1 MDGPTAAL
9 LETETP
15 RFNEVDEKD
24 AKKDP
29 YAPPDGGWGWVVMI
43 CAFTCCLVLDG
54 ICYVFGVFM
63 ETMKQDFNVDN
74 ATMSAVGSV
83 LSGVIQLVG
92 PFAAL
97 LTNILG
103 MRIVCILGAL
113 VSAAGFFFS
122 TFVYDVWLLM
132 ILFGIVA
139 GTGLGLMYVPAVC
152 SVGYYFDKKRAFAT
166 GFVCSGSGAG
176 TFILA
181 PFASFL
187 LIQFSKPSVS
197 IENPIN
203 VTAESVENSNVTP
216 DAWRGAMKVFAGLCV
231 LCIICGL
238 AMRPL
243 PKKPKKIADEESDAE
258 GDGEPKTNCCKTI
271 INESC
276 SPKLMTN
283 VPFMLLCLAN
293 LFSTQGLY
301 IPYVFLP
308 GLAVDRGISEVNA
321 SFLISIVGICNT
333 ICRILS
339 GMLTDL
345 PCVNALIVT
354 VLALGLGGIAP
365 LAMPFCEEYWAF
377 IIVSVMFGAFL
388 SAWCAVT
395 SPVIVDMCDLELLTS
410 GFGTLTFVRGIAA
423 LVGPPIAG
431 LLVDKTGQKENAFY
445 LSAALLFLSAIICVG
460 AWVAQKIINKR
471 RNNL

>member
-1 MDGPTAAL
+1 MIAAFL
-9 LETETP
+9 
-15 RFNEVDEKD
+15 
-24 AKKDP
+24 
-29 YAPPDGGWGWVVMI
+29 
-43 CAFTCCLVLDG
+43 CCLVLDG
-54 ICYVFGVFM
+54 ICYIFGVFLEPMM
-63 ETMKQDFNVDN
+63 EDFNVDN

-203 VTAESVENSNVTP
+203 VTAETVENSNVTP

-308 GLAVDRGISEVNA
+308 GLAGGRGISEVNA

-365 LAMPFCEEYWAF
+365 LAMPFCGEYWAF